1 MGLGRTLLFRSF
13 NMFLVLFAIL
23 FITVILLG
31 STFDKLQKEAIR
43 NQVIDEV
50 NQGTLKFENSDER
63 LSYINN
69 QIQFRSKTSGL
80 DQDSFS
86 LPKLIH
92 RIISVMT
99 FDLGKSSFFTTDYG

>member
-23 FITVILLG
+23 FITVILLD

-43 NQVIDEV
+43 NQVNEEV

-63 LSYINN
+63 SSYINK
-69 QIQFRSKTSGL
+69 QIQFRFKASGFG
-80 DQDSFS
+80 SRFVES
-86 LPKLIH
+86 LKIN
-92 RIISVMT
+92 SQ
-99 FDLGKSSFFTTDYG
+99 SY